1 MKELNDKREKERLNE
16 IRLCSLQIEMSKKK
30 RERWE
35 FSDLSEQM
43 AFDKNLEDLLIISD
57 SFFEWGKNAKG
68 DKKKVLDDL
77 FIGTVR
83 VGTYIQHLE
92 VIVKKAICEYR
103 DEVKRN
109 TELSSQKRLLD
120 LKLIQLEKEKNNEIK
135 TLKAENEFLSRS
147 Q

>member
-1 MKELNDKREKERLNE
+1 MNELSEKKESIRLNE
-16 IRLCSLQIEMSKKK
+16 MRLSKMHLELLKKK
-30 RERWE
+30 RDRWE

-57 SFFEWGKNAKG
+57 SFFEWGKQAKG

-103 DEVKRN
+103 DEIKRN
-109 TELSSQKRLLD
+109 TELSSEKRTLEI
-120 LKLIQLEKEKNNEIK
+120 KLMQLETEKNNEIK
-135 TLKAENEFLSRS
+135 SLKAENEFLSRR
-147 Q
+147 

>member
-1 MKELNDKREKERLNE
+1 MKELNENREKERLNE

-57 SFFEWGKNAKG
+57 SFFEWSKQAKG
-68 DKKKVLDDL
+68 DKKNVLDNL
-77 FIGTVR
+77 FISTVR

-92 VIVKKAICEYR
+92 VIVKKSICEYR

-109 TELSSQKRLLD
+109 VELVSEKRALE
-120 LKLIQLEKEKNNEIK
+120 LKLMQLENEKNNEIK
-135 TLKAENEFLSRS
+135 SLKAENEFLSRS
-147 Q
+147 

>member
-1 MKELNDKREKERLNE
+1 MNELSEKKESHRLNE
-16 IRLCSLQIEMSKKK
+16 MRLSKMHLELLKKK

-57 SFFEWGKNAKG
+57 SFFEWGKQAKG

-103 DEVKRN
+103 DEIKRN
-109 TELSSQKRLLD
+109 TELSSEKRTLEI
-120 LKLIQLEKEKNNEIK
+120 KLIQLEKEKNNEIK
-135 TLKAENEFLSRS
+135 SLKAENEFLSRS
-147 Q
+147 

>member
-1 MKELNDKREKERLNE
+1 MNELSEKKESHRLNE
-16 IRLCSLQIEMSKKK
+16 MRLSKMHLELLKKK
-30 RERWE
+30 RDRWE

-57 SFFEWGKNAKG
+57 SFFEWGKQAKG

-109 TELSSQKRLLD
+109 TELSSEKRTLEI
-120 LKLIQLEKEKNNEIK
+120 KLMQLETEKNNEIK
-135 TLKAENEFLSRS
+135 SLKAENEFLSRC
-147 Q
+147 